1 MGTLLKH
8 RRLFIKISKPKWKQ
22 TNPIFFDSSVLLY
35 EIIEEK
41 LSKNSHFQAFQDPR
55 LLSSLSFI
63 LSAIVPRQSKIVRRW
78 NRNRRRNSKRLEAKK
93 DREERERGEV
103 FSRAADTIHYDL
115 TVARKRI

>member
-63 LSAIVPRQSKIVRRW
+63 LSAIVRRW

-93 DREERERGEV
+93 DREEREREEKS
-103 FSRAADTIHYDL
+103 SREP
-115 TVARKRI
+115 RIQFIMT